1 VAQNDGLYCLPP
13 APTPPLER
21 VPAPSSHIEQFRF
34 QRLVAAQIQ
43 RMTYETNKI
52 IAHAHQI
59 MQIQVEALNGIEARL
74 NDSFAD
80 AVRLIC
86 ETDGRV
92 VVMGMGKSG
101 LIGKKIAAT
110 MASTGTSSFFV
121 HPAEAFHGDLG
132 MIHPSDIVLLIS
144 NSGETEELLRLL
156 PFLQH
161 QRNPIIALC
170 GRIPSTLSRH
180 ATVALDVSTA
190 REACDYN
197 LAPTSSTTAALVMG
211 DAIAIVLSRL
221 RNFQPEDFARFHPG
235 GNLGRRLLT
244 RVGDAMRKSALPFLD
259 PAADFLE
266 VVRVITKGRL
276 GLGLVMEN
284 ERLVGVITDGDIRR
298 TLDRSENPLG
308 LVAGNFMTTSPK
320 TISPD
325 AKIGEAEEM
334 MRSLKINTLIV
345 SGAND
350 SVLGVLQIYD
360 LDFEEKP

>member
-1 VAQNDGLYCLPP
+1 MPHRND
-13 APTPPLER
+13 
-21 VPAPSSHIEQFRF
+21 Q
-34 QRLVAAQIQ
+34 
-43 RMTYETNKI
+43 I

-59 MQIQVEALNGIEARL
+59 MQIQIEALNGIDARL

-132 MIHPSDIVLLIS
+132 MIHASDTVLLIS
-144 NSGETEELLRLL
+144 NSGETEELLRLM

-161 QRNPIIALC
+161 QRNRIIALC
-170 GRIPSTLSRH
+170 GKIPSTLSQH
-180 ATVALDVSTA
+180 ATVALDVSTP

-244 RVGDAMRKSALPFLD
+244 RVGDAMRKTALPFLG
-259 PAADFLE
+259 PEADFLE
-266 VVRVITKGRL
+266 VVRIITKGRL
-276 GLGLVMEN
+276 GLALIMEDAQ
-284 ERLVGVITDGDIRR
+284 LAGVITDGDIRR
-298 TLDRSENPLG
+298 TLERFENPLD
-308 LVAGNFMTTSPK
+308 LAAKSFMTRSPK
-320 TISPD
+320 TVSAD
-325 AKIGEAEEM
+325 AKIGEAEDM
-334 MRSLKINTLIV
+334 MRALKINTLIV
-345 SGAND
+345 SDVND

-360 LDFEEKP
+360 LDFEQQP